1 MLSVISDVLL
11 ENNKS
16 EGLSILFNTIPKVSL
31 NSFIFT
37 KKKLTF
43 SEQCQLTVSDFI
55 RWEYLFD

>member
-37 KKKLTF
+37 KKN
-43 SEQCQLTVSDFI
+43 
-55 RWEYLFD
+55 